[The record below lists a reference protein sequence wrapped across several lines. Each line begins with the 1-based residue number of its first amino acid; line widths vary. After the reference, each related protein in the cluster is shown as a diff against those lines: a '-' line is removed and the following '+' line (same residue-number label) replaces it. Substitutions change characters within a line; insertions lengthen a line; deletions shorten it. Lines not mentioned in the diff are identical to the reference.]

1 MSRNVRVTQAALPE
15 TAAISDEFTR
25 LAPGKVAAVVTHLE
39 MHAQP
44 ALRPE
49 PAGEQFDLRRAE
61 RPGLDWYRD
70 LYRRVGQDWL
80 WFSRLTLGDAALA
93 ALVHNPRIEV
103 YALRHRERD
112 AGILELDF
120 RRQPDAEISF
130 LGVVRELLGTG
141 AGRYLMNRAL
151 QIAWVRNPRRL
162 TVHTCTF
169 DHPDALAFYLRT
181 GFTPYARS
189 LEVADDPRVL
199 GVLPRAAAPHVPIL
213 GPD

>member
-1 MSRNVRVTQAALPE
+1 
-15 TAAISDEFTR
+15 
-25 LAPGKVAAVVTHLE
+25 
-39 MHAQP
+39 
-44 ALRPE
+44 
-49 PAGEQFDLRRAE
+49 
-61 RPGLDWYRD
+61 
-70 LYRRVGQDWL
+70 
-80 WFSRLTLGDAALA
+80 
-93 ALVHNPRIEV
+93 
-103 YALRHRERD
+103 
-112 AGILELDF
+112 
-120 RRQPDAEISF
+120 
-130 LGVVRELLGTG
+130 
-141 AGRYLMNRAL
+141 MNRAL

>member
-1 MSRNVRVTQAALPE
+1 MSRNVRVTRAALPE

-25 LAPGKVAAVVTHLE
+25 LPPGKVAAVVTHLE